1 ARATAAE
8 MLPSHEAKASV
19 VREYLSGDV
28 KIHVDE
34 QEAVTTITISGP
46 DGAAIYYSLNG
57 AAEKLYEKPIVIT
70 NDTQAE
76 IRGTIKAY
84 ALESGKRPGNNDVK
98 DYKVS
103 FKKDVT
109 GIGGVGA
116 DEAESVSVEGNTII
130 VPEGAQTFDI
140 AGRRVNPQGLPRG
153 IYIVRLA
160 SGKAVKAVVK

>member
-19 VREYLSGDV
+19 VREYLSGNV
-28 KIHVDE
+28 SINIDE
-34 QEAVTTITISGP
+34 QNGKTVITITGP
-46 DGAAIYYSLNG
+46 GKIYYSIDG
-57 AAEKLYEKPIVIT
+57 AAEKLYDGGEIT
-70 NDTQAE
+70 IDNDTQAE
-76 IRGTIKAY
+76 LSGTIRAY
-84 ALESGKRPGNNDVK
+84 AVEEGKRAGNPSEK
-98 DYKVS
+98 SYKVS
-103 FKKDVT
+103 
-109 GIGGVGA
+109 GISGVGA
-116 DEAESVSVEGNTII
+116 DEAESVSVEGNSII